1 MCVGGGGRSLI
12 CRKSRWVRGGV
23 RTHKNN
29 TCARS
34 AAPSVSSHFLNL
46 FFISSLMCSHIH
58 ARTCVH
64 EHRKAQSSHTCTP
77 APLNPRPQ
85 KTLHNIHLA
94 QAKRTNAQEPSLRRP
109 TQTLQPSSLSFSHT
123 HTRAR
128 AHTPSTPPLFPA
140 LVNRVRIH
148 KPPTS
153 HPKHLPAKP
162 YLSLSP

>member
-1 MCVGGGGRSLI
+1 MACALIKTTHAHVLQLHPSLLTFLI
-12 CRKSRWVRGGV
+12 C
-23 RTHKNN
+23 
-29 TCARS
+29 
-34 AAPSVSSHFLNL
+34 

-58 ARTCVH
+58 ARTCLH
-64 EHRKAQSSHTCTP
+64 EQRKAQSSHTCTP
-77 APLNPRPQ
+77 APPKPPPPKNTAQHPYRTG
-85 KTLHNIHLA
+85 KTHERA
-94 QAKRTNAQEPSLRRP
+94 RTEPSETNTNSAAL
-109 TQTLQPSSLSFSHT
+109 LSLLLS

-128 AHTPSTPPLFPA
+128 TLSTPPLFPA